1 MAALVLPSGPAELLE
16 RTREPLAAHLGGEH
30 HLCLGGGTALAARW
44 AHRHSTDVDYFIKP
58 EPYARLHA
66 NAEQF
71 ARDLERATGVRDLS
85 VGPSGTRII
94 LADGGEVSVS
104 TTPGFTGDPRSED
117 TVRGT
122 AIGLETSAEI
132 LARKIG
138 GRILGNSVFV
148 PRDLYDIA
156 VSRQCDPDAFAT
168 ACSRFTDRQ
177 LRDIAIELRSLHPDW
192 METHHRP
199 IVAPAF
205 PGAARNAAFT
215 VRDLF
220 QHRHNLTWDR

>member
-16 RTREPLAAHLGGEH
+16 RTREPLGTHLGGEH

-44 AHRHSTDVDYFIKP
+44 AHRHSADVDYFIQP
-58 EPYARLHA
+58 APYARLRG
-66 NAEQF
+66 NADQF
-71 ARDLERATGVRDLS
+71 ARDLERATSVRELS
-85 VGPSGTRII
+85 VGPSGARII

-104 TTPGFTGDPRSED
+104 TTPGFTGDPRSDD

-138 GRILGNSVFV
+138 GRILENNTFV

-156 VSRQCDPDAFAT
+156 VSRHYEPAAFAT

-177 LRDIAIELRSLHPDW
+177 LLDIAIELRSLHPDW

-199 IVAPAF
+199 VVAPAF

-215 VRDLF
+215 VRELF
-220 QHRHNLTWDR
+220 QHSRNLTWDR